1 MTQEEEEKMLQLT
14 WENLT
19 DDPGIHDRNAVYTWT
34 DAIAVKIAALNSAVY
49 AGYSDWRLPTKDELI
64 SRDDSKDSISSYYW
78 SSSTYA
84 GNPTLAWV
92 VDFSDGYTFA
102 DYKTTSNYVR
112 AVRGG
117 A

>member
-34 DAIAVKIAALNSAVY
+34 DAIAVKIAELNSTNY

-64 SRDDSKDSISSYYW
+64 SRDDSKDSVPAYCW

-84 GNPTLAWV
+84 DNPTLAWF
-92 VDFSDGYTFA
+92 VDFSDG
-102 DYKTTSNYVR
+102 KTYASNKARYRHVR